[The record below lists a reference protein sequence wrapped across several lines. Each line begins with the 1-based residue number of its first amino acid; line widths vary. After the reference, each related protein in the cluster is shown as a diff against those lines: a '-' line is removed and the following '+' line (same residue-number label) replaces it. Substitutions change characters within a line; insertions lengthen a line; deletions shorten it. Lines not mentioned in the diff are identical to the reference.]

1 MASLDGV
8 GAGDGASTTG
18 LDHHIGQGEAREVLA
33 HVISDV
39 SPDPKQDALALVVTG
54 PILMGLAKVTG
65 GDWSIDR
72 GHDFCQSD
80 GLCGAG
86 EHVTAAHTALGAYET
101 DALQAQENLFEVGL
115 GESGS
120 FGQVANRGGLA
131 VIVAKGQAE
140 QRPAGVVAPCGY
152 SHGAI
157 LSRVGLIFRGR
168 ARSEQ
173 RHLIVWHTAV
183 VTDQPA
189 SDVNV
194 NPDQVLS
201 PGESEAPSGSDNTD
215 YVSQPAKVMRIGSMV
230 KQLLDEARSA
240 PLDEAGRARL
250 REIYEISI
258 SELSGALSPDL
269 SQELSRVAIPFS
281 AEVPS
286 ESELR
291 IAQAQLVGWLE
302 GLFHGIQASLFA
314 QQAAAAAQL
323 EKMRDRSLPPG
334 TGEPRAGTYL

>member
-1 MASLDGV
+1 M
-8 GAGDGASTTG
+8 GAGDGPAASG
-18 LDHHIGQGEAREVLA
+18 LNHHVGQSETRQVLA
-33 HVISDV
+33 HVISHV
-39 SPDPKQDALALVVTG
+39 SPDAEQDALALMVTG
-54 PILMGLAKVTG
+54 TVLVGLAKVSG
-65 GDWSIDR
+65 RDGPIDR
-72 GHDFCQSD
+72 GHDLRQGD
-80 GLCGAG
+80 GLRGPG
-86 EHVTAAHTALGAYET
+86 QDVPAAHAALGPYEPH
-101 DALQAQENLFEVGL
+101 ALQAQENLLEVGL
-115 GESGS
+115 GETGT

-131 VIVAKGQAE
+131 VVVAKGQTE
-140 QRPAGVVAPCGY
+140 QRPTGVVPPCGY

-157 LSRVGLIFRGR
+157 LSTVGLVFRGR

-173 RHLIVWHTAV
+173 SHHIVWHTAV
-183 VTDQPA
+183 VTDQSPN
-189 SDVNV
+189 DVNV

-201 PGESEAPSGSDNTD
+201 PGESEPAPESDNTD

-240 PLDEAGRARL
+240 PLDEAGRLRL
-250 REIYEISI
+250 REIYEMSI

-269 SQELSRVAIPFS
+269 SKELSRVAIPFT